1 MGGAV
6 DLPPLVVLI
15 GVIAATGAF
24 VTLGALLA
32 TPVIATGKLIFRY
45 IYGKVMDDA
54 IAPPP
59 K

>member
-32 TPVIATGKLIFRY
+32 TPVIATGELIFRY
-45 IYGKVMDDA
+45 IYGMVMDDA
-54 IAPPP
+54 IAPPA

>member
-1 MGGAV
+1 VPKIMGGAV

-32 TPVIATGKLIFRY
+32 TPVIATGELIFRY
-45 IYGKVMDDA
+45 IYSR
-54 IAPPP
+54 
-59 K
+59 